1 MRSKSR
7 LVRTSAGKTT
17 GPIEVQVDSLI
28 QGVSQQPPHLRLV
41 GQGEEQVNGWSSPVE
56 GLCKRNPL
64 RMTAKIIPTP
74 VTDFYLQM
82 MSVISGE
89 RYSVMVYPDGAN
101 TNMLI
106 TLDGTPAAVDV
117 HGTGLSVQPATML
130 DPLFRAAPG
139 GAVVATSANYLS
151 NTAGNFQKKYV
162 LINNGPIGLLLN
174 REKLTAMDAATSPAL
189 VNQALVFVQGVTY
202 DMTYQLTLN
211 GVKLAAVTTPA
222 ATATD
227 NKLSTSDVAAKLAAE
242 IGKVPGFLTTVERH
256 VVHVIKIDGS
266 AFTLTMDDGRGNSL
280 ARVVKDQV
288 VSTAEL
294 PTVAL
299 NGFVIKVSSD
309 PSQTADDRYLKF
321 NTITGSYMGDGGWSE
336 TLQPGIQ
343 YKLNVNTMP
352 LVIYRAARGVIFV
365 GPADG
370 ATRTQTVGGQT
381 YSYTFPTW
389 GARTAGD
396 LKTVPNPDFVGKQ
409 IRDHVIFRGRYVMVA
424 GQNVIFS
431 ETNDIFNFFQDSSV
445 GLAARDSFSVLATGE
460 ISAELNWLLPVDES
474 ILAFSQY
481 SQYQVRPADADV
493 LTPLTAII
501 LRLSNLEMNPHVRPK
516 LAGPQILFATDEF
529 GYSHFREYSFTDTP
543 QRRLGLNLG
552 GSNDICSST
561 PKYIEGL
568 VTHWDVGE
576 TIDVMAC
583 STPSDRKTL
592 FVYKYLFGA
601 SNQGIAKQ
609 QSSLSKYRFN
619 GDVRWIGF
627 MDNEMFLVLTYPD
640 GTYAAHITSDE
651 LETLGSEQ
659 VHLDRLLLYPECNQG
674 PATTKVTA
682 TYNADTR
689 KTTFTLPYQIQ
700 GQGRAVVRYTNGTKE
715 GLLLGSA
722 TSGNT
727 IVCELHGDYTG
738 YKVAFGEEYQF
749 SYEFTRFHV
758 PEKDQARSR
767 IVGKQD
773 GRTQVLHFT
782 AYHHNAGRYDVRV
795 KRTNRGQDSVHKFR
809 ARQLNVANNR
819 LDDEFSHLESGAF
832 RVPVYSANNACRI
845 MIESSSWLPVTI
857 TGAAWE
863 GAYSNRSKGVG

>member
-1 MRSKSR
+1 
-7 LVRTSAGKTT
+7 
-17 GPIEVQVDSLI
+17 
-28 QGVSQQPPHLRLV
+28 VSQQPPHLRVV
-41 GQGEEQVNGWSSPVE
+41 GQGEEQINGWSSPVE

-64 RMTAKIIPTP
+64 RMTAKIIPAP

-106 TLDGTPAAVDV
+106 TLNGAPASVDV

-130 DPLFRAAPG
+130 DPLFPATLAAPG
-139 GAVVATSANYLS
+139 GAVVAANTSYLY
-151 NTAGNFQKKYV
+151 NAAGDYQKKYV
-162 LINNGPIGLLLN
+162 LINSGPIGLLLN
-174 REKLTAMDAATSPAL
+174 REKLVAMDAATSPAPA
-189 VNQALVFVQGVTY
+189 NQALVFVQGVTY
-202 DMTYQLTLN
+202 DLTYQLTLN
-211 GVKLAAVTTPA
+211 GVKLPAVTTPA
-222 ATATD
+222 ATD
-227 NKLSTSDVAAKLAAE
+227 PNNKLSTSDIATKLAAE
-242 IGKVPGFLTTVERH
+242 IAKVSGFTTTIDRH
-256 VVHVIKIDGS
+256 VVWVKKTDGS

-294 PTVAL
+294 PTIAP

-309 PSQTADDRYLKF
+309 PAQTADDRYLKF
-321 NTITGSYMGDGGWSE
+321 ATISGGAMGDGGWSE

-343 YKLNVNTMP
+343 YKLNDNTMP

-370 ATRTQTVGGQT
+370 ATRSQTVGGQT

-396 LKTVPNPDFVGKQ
+396 TKTVPNPEFVGKQ
-409 IRDHVIFRGRYVMVA
+409 IRDHVVFRGRYVMVA

-431 ETNDIFNFFQDSSV
+431 ETNDIFNFFQDSST
-445 GLAARDSFSVLATGE
+445 GLSARDSFSVLATGE

-481 SQYQVRPADADV
+481 AQFQVRPADADV
-493 LTPLTAII
+493 LTAFTAII

-529 GYSHFREYSFTDTP
+529 GYSHFREYSFVDSP

-552 GSNDICSST
+552 GSSDICAST
-561 PKYIEGL
+561 PKYIQGL

-583 STPSDRKTL
+583 STPTDRKTL
-592 FVYKYLFGA
+592 FVYKYLFSTA
-601 SNQGIAKQ
+601 SQGVAKQ
-609 QSSLSKYRFN
+609 QASWSKYRFA
-619 GDVRWIGF
+619 GDVRWVGF
-627 MDNEMFLVLTYPD
+627 LDNEMFLVLTYPD

-674 PATTKVTA
+674 PAKVVA
-682 TYNADTR
+682 SYDADTR

-700 GQGRAVVRYTNGTKE
+700 GQARAVVRYTNGTKE

-722 TSGNT
+722 TSGNQ
-727 IVCELHGDYTG
+727 IVCDMHGDYTG
-738 YKVAFGEEYQF
+738 QKVAFGEEYQF
-749 SYEFTRFHV
+749 SYEFTKFHV

-773 GRTQVLHFT
+773 GRTQVLHLT
-782 AYHHNAGRYDVRV
+782 TYHHNAGRYTVRV
-795 KRTNRGQDSVHKFR
+795 KRNNRQQDSVHEFR
-809 ARQLNVANNR
+809 ARRLNVANNR
-819 LDDEFSHLESGAF
+819 LDVETSHLESGVF
-832 RVPVYSANNACRI
+832 RVPVYSENNACRI
-845 MIESSSWLPVTI
+845 MVESNSWLPVTI